1 MSGIEANEAIGAKGI
16 KPSKPNRMDR
26 RREETR
32 KKILEATLELV
43 IEKGV
48 DKTTMSD
55 ITEAADLGRRTFYYH
70 FASKEECVIAAAV
83 GQIQKHSVSV
93 FNYITHDDD
102 PALVVAT
109 ATQYVMGKLLN
120 EPMAKSL
127 IDKPRMLGSALFE
140 AIGQFVNKDIELGI
154 SQNRFNPPITGA
166 LLDNMMKWSLVGLLI
181 EAGDSELDT
190 QQALLGYAQAFLMIL
205 GLASDEAKEISIQAA
220 QKFSQ

>member
-83 GQIQKHSVSV
+83 GQIQKHSVS
-93 FNYITHDDD
+93 YLIT
-102 PALVVAT
+102 
-109 ATQYVMGKLLN
+109 
-120 EPMAKSL
+120 
-127 IDKPRMLGSALFE
+127 
-140 AIGQFVNKDIELGI
+140 
-154 SQNRFNPPITGA
+154 
-166 LLDNMMKWSLVGLLI
+166 
-181 EAGDSELDT
+181 
-190 QQALLGYAQAFLMIL
+190 
-205 GLASDEAKEISIQAA
+205 
-220 QKFSQ
+220 